1 MRTGDFRR
9 SREAAAAM
17 AEIPFVRVVSVTSA
31 DPRHPAENLLRP
43 EDGGR
48 WRGAAAGEK
57 QMSVVLELG
66 DPRPIHSLHVG
77 NDGAAFVEVL
87 LGSSAGGDFQV
98 LLPSAALMSP
108 SESRAGAGPGRV
120 RLFGPEALVKRPAT
134 PTARW
139 DRLQVVLSQPYCQS
153 RPYGLSF
160 IRVFAA
166 PEEGEEPPPAPR
178 RRLGPFTL
186 REEGEGSPGAPP
198 GALFYSR
205 PPSPPPQ
212 PPAQTPPGPSYA
224 TAALQ
229 GSAGD
234 GTQPP
239 KRRPPSPTPPPPPT
253 NGAAPKKPKTKT
265 PPKTDKPRPS
275 PAPRAPKKPGTAPQ
289 KPGTPP
295 QKTRDPPQSPVL
307 GGVVLALS
315 GFQNPLR
322 AHLRAAA
329 AALGAEYRPDWTPEC
344 THLVC
349 AFARTPKA
357 ARGAAAGGVVVA
369 PGWIWACQREGRR
382 LSCGPYLLD
391 GPASSS
397 SDGEGPD
404 DAPPPSRP
412 SPKVKKGAGPT
423 HLGHTWDPSPH
434 STSTPP
440 ESGDSDGQS
449 EDSDPYGGST
459 EENSED
465 EEGEGEPIPPLPDF
479 FEDKKFFLHGDF
491 PEGEGRRLRRFV
503 VAFGGSLAPSLDAS
517 VTHVVTSQDW
527 DPAFQEALKLRPSL
541 VFVRPHWLLLCGE
554 RQRPLPAQPFLV
566 TSAMTSSA

>member
-1 MRTGDFRR
+1 
-9 SREAAAAM
+9 M
-17 AEIPFVRVVSVTSA
+17 AEIPFTRVVSVTSA

-43 EDGGR
+43 EDGGK

-57 QMSVVLELG
+57 QLSVVLELG

-134 PTARW
+134 PAARW

-186 REEGEGSPGAPP
+186 RQEGEGSPRRPP
-198 GALFYSR
+198 GALFYR
-205 PPSPPPQ
+205 RPSPTPA
-212 PPAQTPPGPSYA
+212 PAQAPPGPTYA

-229 GSAGD
+229 GSGD
-234 GTQPP
+234 VTQPP
-239 KRRPPSPTPPPPPT
+239 KRRPPSPTPPSPT
-253 NGAAPKKPKTKT
+253 NGAAPKKPKKT
-265 PPKTDKPRPS
+265 PPKNSKPRPS
-275 PAPRAPKKPGTAPQ
+275 PPKHTGGPSPKNSGPQ
-289 KPGTPP
+289 KNSGPPEKGPGGGA
-295 QKTRDPPQSPVL
+295 VL

-357 ARGAAAGGVVVA
+357 ARARQQGGVVVA

-397 SDGEGPD
+397 SEGEGPE

-412 SPKVKKGAGPT
+412 SPKGKKGAGPT
-423 HLGHTWDPSPH
+423 HLSAPGTPPPAVPA
-434 STSTPP
+434 TPP
-440 ESGDSDGQS
+440 ESADSDGQS

-465 EEGEGEPIPPLPDF
+465 EEGEGEEPIPPLP
-479 FEDKKFFLHGDF
+479 
-491 PEGEGRRLRRFV
+491 
-503 VAFGGSLAPSLDAS
+503 AP
-517 VTHVVTSQDW
+517 W
-527 DPAFQEALKLRPSL
+527 P
-541 VFVRPHWLLLCGE
+541 PHWTL
-554 RQRPLPAQPFLV
+554 R
-566 TSAMTSSA
+566 